1 MPLPITGSISMSSVN
16 TEIGSSSTATIGL
29 NDSGPRNLAGIS
41 SGTISM
47 NNLRGALRMTMGYNY
62 VYSTWGGVVL
72 YQYGYYS
79 GVFGSLATT
88 TFPDG
93 KTLYYLQDQISYGTQ
108 YFSLSISGFSSDPGV
123 SGYFTSI
130 KKQGGNTF
138 NTSSVLSYYYS
149 GGYAYW
155 DWSGQIGFST
165 SGTAYCKFTA

>member
-1 MPLPITGSISMSSVN
+1 MSSVN

-47 NNLRGALRMTMGYNY
+47 NDLHGALNMSMGYNY
-62 VYSTWGGVVL
+62 TYSTWGGIL
-72 YQYGYYS
+72 IYSYGYYA
-79 GVFGSLATT
+79 GTYGSLATT

-93 KTLYYLQDQISYGTQ
+93 KTLYYMMDQIAFGSQTFQ
-108 YFSLSISGFSSDPGV
+108 LSISGFSSDPGAT
-123 SGYFTSI
+123 GYFSTV

-138 NTSSVLSYYYS
+138 SASSATYSYG

-155 DWSGQIGFST
+155 TWSGQIGFTT